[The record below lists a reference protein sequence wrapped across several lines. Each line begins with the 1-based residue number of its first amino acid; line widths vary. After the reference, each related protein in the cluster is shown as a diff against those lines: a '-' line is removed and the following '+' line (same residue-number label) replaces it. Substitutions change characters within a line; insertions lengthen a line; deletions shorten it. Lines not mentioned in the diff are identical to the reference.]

1 MSDDHDPPAAPEDEL
16 PPPVPPEAR
25 HPGFVGTLRRH
36 RIDLTPLKESADFRR
51 LFVGQ
56 ALSEFGTQI
65 TFVAVPLQLYVR
77 TRSTAMVGLLAL
89 CETLPLVVLPLVGGA
104 IADAVE
110 RRRFLMFAQAIAAV
124 LCSLGLAVN
133 AFLRHPKIWVLF
145 AFSFLWAS
153 AYSLYSPAFRAWPA
167 RLLTPDLC
175 TSALALEVVYYQL
188 GGAGRTRGR
197 RRRVRGA
204 RGGVRVPD
212 RCGQLPGRHRCA
224 RRHAAVAA
232 DSRTRVRRLVHHR
245 GGPPIPAREPGA
257 PGHVLDRLV
266 PATIF
271 GLPVALY
278 PAFVYHVLPAS
289 PAVVGVLY
297 SVEGSGGAPRRLGE
311 RPGQT
316 RPASGAGRRSSP
328 ACAGVPASS
337 DSGWPG
343 PSGSPSIFLMLA
355 ERLRH
360 GQRSLPRNCSVPE
373 TVTPD
378 EMRGRLEGSGLAVV
392 GTGPSLG
399 NAEAG
404 LLASV
409 TSVLGDLDRVR
420 WRREQH
426 HRRRYPRPRSFP
438 GTAVTTWPNR
448 PPSGSA
454 QRRAG
459 ASARCL
465 GRRTTARPAPP

>member
-1 MSDDHDPPAAPEDEL
+1 VSDDHDPPAAPEDEL
-16 PPPVPPEAR
+16 PPPVPPEAW

-124 LCSLGLAVN
+124 LSLGLAVN
-133 AFLRHPKIWVLF
+133 AFLPDPKIWVLF

-167 RLLTPDLC
+167 RLLTPDLY
-175 TSALALEVVYYQL
+175 TSALALEVVYYQSAAL
-188 GGAGRTRGR
+188 VGPVLAGVVFVEFGVEYAYLIDAVSYLAVIVALAGMRPSPPTAERASVGWSTIVEGLRFLRGN
-197 RRRVRGA
+197 
-204 RGGVRVPD
+204 
-212 RCGQLPGRHRCA
+212 Q
-224 RRHAAVAA
+224 
-232 DSRTRVRRLVHHR
+232 
-245 GGPPIPAREPGA
+245 
-257 PGHVLDRLV
+257 VLQGTFWIDLN
-266 PATIF
+266 AMIF

-278 PAFVYHVLPAS
+278 PAFVIDVLDTS

-297 SVEGSGGAPRRLGE
+297 SVE
-311 RPGQT
+311 
-316 RPASGAGRRSSP
+316 ASGALLVALVSGRAKHVRRQGLVTLV
-328 ACAGVPASS
+328 ACVCWGAGIIGFGLAGTLWVALV
-337 DSGWPG
+337 
-343 PSGSPSIFLMLA
+343 FLMLA
-355 ERLRH
+355 SASDMVSGLYRDAILK
-360 GQRSLPRNCSVPE
+360 

-378 EMRGRLEGSGLAVV
+378 EMRGRLEGIGLAVV

-409 TSVLGDLDRVR
+409 TSVQTSIVSGGVASIIGAGILALVLPRY
-420 WRREQH
+420 
-426 HRRRYPRPRSFP
+426 RRYD
-438 GTAVTTWPNR
+438 A
-448 PPSGSA
+448 A
-454 QRRAG
+454 E
-459 ASARCL
+459 
-465 GRRTTARPAPP
+465 PAH